1 MTSLF
6 EPVEFSAAL
15 GAAPAVMS
23 ELMERMKRGV
33 TPLEFSAVGEA
44 AQDAAAAAVTAVP
57 EDEATFSISERARQ
71 VIAMVN
77 AAREETAA
85 AVRAEC
91 EQELTAGLAAERARV
106 ELLCDELARDRRS
119 YFMEVERRVVELS
132 LAIARKVL
140 AREVAIDPMHLTAI
154 VRAALDRVQD
164 ESVSKLRVPVSTAA
178 DWRAMFARGELRV
191 EVVSDERLPGGTV
204 RLETNVGQ
212 VELGVGAQLE
222 EVERGFGEL
231 MRGM

>member
-6 EPVEFSAAL
+6 ERGDVPSM
-15 GAAPAVMS
+15 AVVQD
-23 ELMERMKRGV
+23 LVERMGRGV
-33 TPLEFSAVGEA
+33 APLEFFAVESASEDLPMGEK
-44 AQDAAAAAVTAVP
+44 VVP
-57 EDEATFSISERARQ
+57 EDEATFSVSERARQ

-91 EQELTAGLAAERARV
+91 EREFAAALEAERVRV
-106 ELLCDELARDRRS
+106 EAFCEEFARDRRG
-119 YFMEVERRVVELS
+119 YFLEVERRVVELA

-140 AREVAIDPMHLTAI
+140 AREVAMDKMHLAAI

-164 ESVSKLRVPVSTAA
+164 ESVSRLRVPVSSAA
-178 DWRAMFARGELRV
+178 DWRAMFARGEVRV
-191 EVVSDERLPGGTV
+191 EVISDERLPGGTV

-212 VELGVGAQLE
+212 VELGVEAQLE
-222 EVERGFGEL
+222 EVERGFGML
-231 MRGM
+231 MGG

>member
-6 EPVEFSAAL
+6 ENLVPAV
-15 GAAPAVMS
+15 PQAVMS
-23 ELMERMKRGV
+23 DLVERLGRGV
-33 TPLEFSAVGEA
+33 APLEFCAVRPGAVETPAGPAMVAEEEA
-44 AQDAAAAAVTAVP
+44 Q
-57 EDEATFSISERARQ
+57 FSVSERARQ

-91 EQELTAGLAAERARV
+91 EREFAAAVAAERARV
-106 ELLCDELARDRRS
+106 EAFQDEFARDRRG
-119 YFMEVERRVVELS
+119 YFREVERRVVELA

-140 AREVAIDPMHLTAI
+140 AREVALDPMHLTAI

-164 ESVSKLRVPVSTAA
+164 ESVSRLRVPVSTAA
-178 DWRAMFARGELRV
+178 DWRAMFARGEV
-191 EVVSDERLPGGTV
+191 EVVADERLPGGTV
-204 RLETNVGQ
+204 RLETSVGQ
-212 VELGVGAQLE
+212 VELGVAAQLE

-231 MRGM
+231 MRG